1 MINCGPERT
10 NGEEH
15 HPRTA
20 CIFSLY
26 SKIHTVRVFNEDF
39 LFFSKSI
46 KKRESFKKNQVS
58 GCQFL
63 SAENNCEAAK
73 EKTICEPELLTS
85 VKDEREEPDKAEK
98 GKSQLRT
105 GMFS

>member
-26 SKIHTVRVFNEDF
+26 IKIPTVRVFNEDF
-39 LFFSKSI
+39 L
-46 KKRESFKKNQVS
+46 FKKNQVS